1 MSKELNHLYKLQ
13 QEEQNHLQLLRDTK
27 KQIENDLKTIEAQ
40 NNALIE
46 ENGNLINN
54 IKNESS
60 LRAKENIKKYELEST
75 LKKKED
81 TINNIS
87 DDINNMKK
95 LKQETIDKNNFLKD
109 INEKLGN
116 HVKILSE
123 QNEILI
129 KEIHD
134 IIEEDNKKLSLL
146 DRKDRINEILSNYR
160 ITFEQAMNSLDK
172 S

>member
-1 MSKELNHLYKLQ
+1 
-13 QEEQNHLQLLRDTK
+13 
-27 KQIENDLKTIEAQ
+27 
-40 NNALIE
+40 
-46 ENGNLINN
+46 
-54 IKNESS
+54 
-60 LRAKENIKKYELEST
+60 
-75 LKKKED
+75 
-81 TINNIS
+81 
-87 DDINNMKK
+87 MKI
-95 LKQETIDKNNFLKD
+95 LKQEAIDKNNFLKD

-160 ITFEQAMNSLDK
+160 STFEQSMNSLDK